1 MTHETNSDL
10 FVTYE
15 QMLHTL
21 GSLSRLHPTVR
32 VVSNI
37 VADNYDYIKRYS
49 VSAYD
54 AITFL
59 RTIEGQ
65 D

>member
-37 VADNYDYIKRYS
+37 VADNYDYIKS